1 MYQIKITE
9 QNYLRDN
16 EQKALMSLINQ
27 FNDIISR
34 MPPNRPEYTVH
45 LILERTAGFYRT
57 SNIKERFIVHCENSG
72 WHVKSVTI
80 NECQVIVKVSPRVLH
95 VTA

>member
-45 LILERTAGFYRT
+45 LILERTA
-57 SNIKERFIVHCENSG
+57 
-72 WHVKSVTI
+72 
-80 NECQVIVKVSPRVLH
+80 
-95 VTA
+95 